1 MGKCVGGKLNGII
14 SCFNKHSGHQID
26 TRMIKIGN
34 DFKNNLNSIIRFI
47 KITGKNSCITRS
59 KSGSFLF
66 FTSDNGYV
74 RVRR

>member
-34 DFKNNLNSIIRFI
+34 DFKNNFELNHTIYKNRQKQLHYPIKIRFI
-47 KITGKNSCITRS
+47 PV
-59 KSGSFLF
+59 
-66 FTSDNGYV
+66 FTNDNGYV
-74 RVRR
+74 RVQR